1 MKMSCTIIWWSLVI
15 IANSG
20 DLEDITKSYKS
31 KAWQYKNT
39 FSYQLIGVCKYQ
51 NHLKPIISHKLQYSN
66 TWRYV

>member
-20 DLEDITKSYKS
+20 DIEDITKLYKS

-39 FSYQLIGVCKYQ
+39 FSYQLMEDIHIK
-51 NHLKPIISHKLQYSN
+51 I
-66 TWRYV
+66 T